1 MLGLDPGLNN
11 GLTCISNVATSLS
24 VDGLRLKFLHE
35 GYNKRVST
43 LKENQS
49 QGFWSKRLAGITEK

>member
-1 MLGLDPGLNN
+1 LNN
-11 GLTCISNVATSLS
+11 WLTCVSNVGTSLS
-24 VDGLRLKFLHE
+24 VDGLRLKSPHQ

-49 QGFWSKRLAGITEK
+49 QGFWSKGLAAITEK